1 MECRNPN
8 AIQTSPELKRILEN
22 LSEGHIVAGV
32 EPPEECSGYVLKESF
47 RSKLCGH
54 IPPSAEC
61 YYSYKEER
69 IRVTITEFPNVKE
82 ARSALLSAS
91 SWFFNPMVKS
101 EFSVGTEVGDAILY
115 SDRMLT
121 FVRYN
126 VTVQISAL
134 DANSHIELANEIDT
148 KILKR

>member
-8 AIQTSPELKRILEN
+8 AIQTSPELKKILNE
-22 LSEGHIVAGV
+22 LPEGHIVIDLRPSDHF
-32 EPPEECSGYVLKESF
+32 EYVLKESF

-54 IPPSAEC
+54 IPSSVEC
-61 YYSYKEER
+61 HYSLGDER

-101 EFSVGTEVGDAILY
+101 EFSVSTEIGDAMLC

-121 FVRYN
+121 FVRHN
-126 VTVQISAL
+126 VTVQISAFNVKDHLRLAREL
-134 DANSHIELANEIDT
+134 DSKVLE
-148 KILKR
+148 K

>member
-1 MECRNPN
+1 
-8 AIQTSPELKRILEN
+8 
-22 LSEGHIVAGV
+22 
-32 EPPEECSGYVLKESF
+32 
-47 RSKLCGH
+47 
-54 IPPSAEC
+54 
-61 YYSYKEER
+61 
-69 IRVTITEFPNVKE
+69 
-82 ARSALLSAS
+82 LSAS

-134 DANSHIELANEIDT
+134 DANSHMELANEIDT